1 VGDLI
6 AGGTD
11 GNERFTAI
19 AAAILILLLAV
30 LGITVVRIGQL
41 ISVHLFVGLLLL
53 GPVTVKMASTGS
65 ISPLQRR

>member
-11 GNERFTAI
+11 GNERFRAI